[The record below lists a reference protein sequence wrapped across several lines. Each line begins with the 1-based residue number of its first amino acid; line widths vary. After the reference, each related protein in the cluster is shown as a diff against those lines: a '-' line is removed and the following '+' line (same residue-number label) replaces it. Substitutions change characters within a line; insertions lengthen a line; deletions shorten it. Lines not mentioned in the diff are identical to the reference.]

1 MQRGRF
7 REFYQCDFDIA
18 GQYSPMIP
26 DAEVLKIVDE
36 ILGGLNAGKFQI
48 KINNRKFLDAFI
60 ELSGCDKSKFKSIC
74 SSIDKLDKS
83 PWEEVENELINQKGL
98 TKEQTSKLKEFVI
111 RKDSPRAMLNK
122 LIEDKVFGDHKIANE
137 TLKEMDLLFTYC
149 ESLGCIDN
157 LLFDFSLARGLDY
170 YTGLIYEAIMLEG
183 TQLGSIAGGGR
194 YDELVG
200 MFSGT
205 PIPAIGVSIGIE

>member
-36 ILGGLNAGKFQI
+36 ILSGLNAGKFQI

-60 ELSGCDKSKFKSIC
+60 ELSGCDKSKFKTIC

-122 LIEDKVFGDHKIANE
+122 LIEDKVFGEHVIANQ

-183 TQLGSIAGGGR
+183 T
-194 YDELVG
+194 
-200 MFSGT
+200 
-205 PIPAIGVSIGIE
+205 

>member
-1 MQRGRF
+1 M
-7 REFYQCDFDIA
+7 EA
-18 GQYSPMIP
+18 
-26 DAEVLKIVDE
+26 
-36 ILGGLNAGKFQI
+36 
-48 KINNRKFLDAFI
+48 
-60 ELSGCDKSKFKSIC
+60 
-74 SSIDKLDKS
+74 
-83 PWEEVENELINQKGL
+83 ELINQKGL

-111 RKDSPRAMLNK
+111 RKDKPREMLNK

-137 TLKEMDLLFTYC
+137 TLKEMDTLFTYC
-149 ESLGCIDN
+149 ESMNCLDN

-200 MFSGT
+200 MFSG
-205 PIPAIGVSIGIE
+205 AGV